1 MNRRTYYK
9 KDLVLREGQELNVAA
24 DTEGARDKTASKTVT
39 DTIAKTPNA
48 TKVTVPADEINGN
61 SSDSTTTVQVDA
73 NPNGYK
79 KAEQIARKLGS
90 DASTTN
96 FEFVR
101 EGVTFTKKELSDFLI
116 NL

>member
-1 MNRRTYYK
+1 MNKRTYYK
-9 KDLVLREGQELNVAA
+9 KDLILKERQEINVAA
-24 DTEGARDKTASKTVT
+24 NTEGSREKTASQTVT

-79 KAEQIARKLGS
+79 KAEQMARKLGS
-90 DASTTN
+90 DASNTN

-101 EGVTFTKKELSDFLI
+101 EGVTFTKKELSDFLMS
-116 NL
+116 L